1 MNNLILAESD
11 FLNDALIRA
20 HLTNLDLSNVSLLTA
35 AQFARDWEPETRQWV
50 KQAVAQGKLQ
60 LLEVETH
67 QLEEVPVHCRSAALN
82 YLEQYLLWYAAE
94 HQYTLVVRS
103 RVWQRNATANQQL
116 ICYSNPNLI
125 FSAIRMLYVQSTSR
139 SKELN
144 TLIEQH
150 YQPRLEGITKTRRVE
165 Q

>member
-1 MNNLILAESD
+1 MNYLILPESD
-11 FLNDALIRA
+11 FLNDAHVRA
-20 HLTNLDLSNVSLLTA
+20 HLTKLDLSSVSLLTA

-82 YLEQYLLWYAAE
+82 YLEQYLLWYATQ
-94 HQYTLVVRS
+94 HQHTLVVRS
-103 RVWQRNATANQQL
+103 KVWLQTTTTDQPL

-139 SKELN
+139 SKALN
-144 TLIEQH
+144 TLIKQH

-165 Q
+165 R

>member
-20 HLTNLDLSNVSLLTA
+20 HLTNLDLSSVSLLTA

>member
-1 MNNLILAESD
+1 MNYLIFPESD
-11 FLNDALIRA
+11 FLNDARVRA
-20 HLTNLDLSNVSLLTA
+20 HLTKLDLSSVSLLTA

-165 Q
+165 R

>member
-1 MNNLILAESD
+1 MNYLIFPESD
-11 FLNDALIRA
+11 FLNDARVRA
-20 HLTNLDLSNVSLLTA
+20 HLTKLDLSSVSLLTA